1 MSNKECGDYLSK
13 KRLPQY
19 LKRTK
24 LAMNIKRQLLFWRIS
39 LICLAVELVG
49 SLVELG
55 FSVGMEDF

>member
-1 MSNKECGDYLSK
+1 MTFGHCVFVL
-13 KRLPQY
+13 RVML
-19 LKRTK
+19 
-24 LAMNIKRQLLFWRIS
+24 LLFWRIS